1 MVVGAKSFAALAGA
15 LWLAMGAHAAPDY
28 PLRPVRMIVLFPP
41 GGSDTVARMLG
52 QRLAERLGQSFV
64 IDNRPGAAGVIGA
77 DIVAKSPAD
86 GYTLLFATASF
97 AISAG
102 FDRKLPY
109 DSIKDFSA
117 IGFVAAVPFLLLT
130 HPSVAANSVQEL
142 LALARARPDQLNAA
156 SAGTGGAGHLAT
168 EVFKSMS
175 GARITHIPY
184 KGTGPALT
192 ALLSGEAQLMFAS
205 IGGGLPQAR
214 AGKLRALAVS
224 SARRSSLV
232 PELPTVAESG
242 VPGYDAITWYGGL
255 APRATAPAVIGMLNR
270 EIIAVLGAAE
280 FRERLAALGIEPTV
294 STPQEFAAYLKADIA
309 KWGRAIR
316 DAGVTLN

>member
-1 MVVGAKSFAALAGA
+1 VLTAAACLALNA
-15 LWLAMGAHAAPDY
+15 RAAPDY

-52 QRLAERLGQSFV
+52 QKLAERLGQPFV

-97 AISAG
+97 AIAAG
-102 FDRKLPY
+102 FERKLPY
-109 DSIKDFSA
+109 DSVRDFSA
-117 IGFVAAVPFLLLT
+117 IGFVASVPFVLLT
-130 HPSVAANSVQEL
+130 HPSVAVSSVQEL
-142 LALARARPDQLNAA
+142 LALAKAKPDQMNAS

-175 GARITHIPY
+175 GARITHVPY

-192 ALLSGEAQLMFAS
+192 ALLAGETQLMFAS

-214 AGKLRALAVS
+214 AGKVKALAVT
-224 SARRSSLV
+224 SARRSSLA

-242 VPGYDAITWYGGL
+242 VPGYDAITWYGVL
-255 APRATAPAVIGMLNR
+255 APRATPPAAIRMLNR
-270 EIIAVLGAAE
+270 EIVAVLGAAE
-280 FRERLAALGIEPTV
+280 FRERLAALGIEPTA
-294 STPQEFAAYLKADIA
+294 STPQEFADYLKADIA
-309 KWGRAIR
+309 KWARAIR

>member
-1 MVVGAKSFAALAGA
+1 
-15 LWLAMGAHAAPDY
+15 
-28 PLRPVRMIVLFPP
+28 MIVLFPP

-52 QRLAERLGQSFV
+52 QKLAERLGQPFV

-86 GYTLLFATASF
+86 GHTLLFATASF
-97 AISAG
+97 AIAAG
-102 FDRKLPY
+102 FERKLPY
-109 DSIKDFSA
+109 DSVRDFSA
-117 IGFVAAVPFLLLT
+117 IGFVAAVPFVLLA
-130 HPSVAANSVQEL
+130 HPSVAVNSVPEL
-142 LALARARPDQLNAA
+142 LALAKARPDQLNAA

-168 EVFKSMS
+168 ELFRSMS

-192 ALLSGEAQLMFAS
+192 ALLAGEAQLMFAS
-205 IGGGLPQAR
+205 IGAGLPQAR

-224 SARRSSLV
+224 CAARSSLA

-242 VPGYDAITWYGGL
+242 VPGYDAITWYGVL
-255 APRATAPAVIGMLNR
+255 APRSTPPAVIATLNR
-270 EIIAVLGAAE
+270 ETIAVLGAAE
-280 FRERLAALGIEPTV
+280 FRARLAVLGIEPTT
-294 STPQEFAAYLKADIA
+294 STPQEFADYLKADIA
-309 KWGRAIR
+309 KWARTIK